1 MRYIELEAGRAGQV
15 LDAWR
20 AEMPLAGVLALLA
33 EADKDKLPLLQ
44 AACRDRGGIA
54 DHSLWQR

>member
-33 EADKDKLPLLQ
+33 EADKDNFKRQLGKKVELFLQ
-44 AACRDRGGIA
+44 NAEDTTRA
-54 DHSLWQR
+54 